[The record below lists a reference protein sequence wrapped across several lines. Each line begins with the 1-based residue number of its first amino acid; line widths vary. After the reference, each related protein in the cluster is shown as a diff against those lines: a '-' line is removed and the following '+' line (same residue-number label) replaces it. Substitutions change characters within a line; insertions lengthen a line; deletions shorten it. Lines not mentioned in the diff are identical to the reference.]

1 MCVESSEWMKLGGKP
16 FFCFSVLGFLGASR
30 VHSQDSEPGH
40 SLGPAH
46 PYPGGLLHVCPCPH
60 SLVGVHAAAERE
72 ALEPAFYLQG
82 WHGDTEVESC
92 PAQWGWAW
100 GTARTMTL
108 ESRW

>member
-46 PYPGGLLHVCPCPH
+46 PYPGGLLHVCPCH
-60 SLVGVHAAAERE
+60 THWLVSTLLLNVRLWSPPFICRVGM
-72 ALEPAFYLQG
+72 
-82 WHGDTEVESC
+82 GDTEVS
-92 PAQWGWAW
+92 PALLSG
-100 GTARTMTL
+100 GGHGGRHVP
-108 ESRW
+108 